1 VTLETAALAVDPF
14 DAFCLSRTGR
24 PRAGAEH
31 ANDTKGGANETV
43 SLVKEGACGVALA
56 ITAWWGICLV
66 LFAVA
71 AVADEPS
78 LTATTLSSREA
89 PTNHGP
95 GLVELPSGG
104 LLACWYAGTTEA
116 NADSRILCSAS
127 DDGGWTWS
135 ASRTVVA
142 AGDQAVGADAPNKSL
157 GNVTLYHDRSG
168 RLWMIYGVIERW
180 DWPIIGNLCRNW
192 LCGRVDARISLDQG
206 RTWSPSVRFDDQT
219 GALPR
224 AKPVSVGAAGDA
236 IPLYLEG
243 AETSFL
249 RVFDLARAVPGS
261 PPEAGRIFRLAASG
275 LIQPALLVQADGRV
289 RAFLRDSRGRSIF
302 TAVLDLASGRWT
314 PAIATNLPNPGSAL
328 DAFFDDRGAFILVY
342 NPSSSD
348 RSILR
353 LARSSDGLHFDPGC
367 DIAVGQGEVAYPTVI
382 RAADGSWHIVYSSD
396 GKARI
401 RHIRF
406 NAAWLDRCF
415 GQN

>member
-1 VTLETAALAVDPF
+1 M
-14 DAFCLSRTGR
+14 
-24 PRAGAEH
+24 
-31 ANDTKGGANETV
+31 TV
-43 SLVKEGACGVALA
+43 ATS
-56 ITAWWGICLV
+56 AWWGLCLV

-71 AVADEPS
+71 AVAEEPS
-78 LTATTLSSREA
+78 LATTTLPSLEA

-95 GLVELPSGG
+95 GLVELPFGG

-127 DDGGWTWS
+127 DDGGRTWS
-135 ASRTVVA
+135 PSRIVVA

-192 LCGRVDARISLDQG
+192 LCGRVDAMISLDQG

-261 PPEAGRIFRLAASG
+261 PPETGRIFRLAASS

-289 RAFLRDSRGRSIF
+289 RAFLRDSRGRSIY

-314 PAIATNLPNPGSAL
+314 PAIATNLPNPGSAV
-328 DAFFDDRGAFILVY
+328 DAFFDDKGAFILVY
-342 NPSSSD
+342 NPSNSD
-348 RSILR
+348 RSVLR
-353 LARSSDGLHFDPGC
+353 LARSNDGLHFDPGC

-382 RAADGSWHIVYSSD
+382 RTADGDWHVVYSSD
-396 GKARI
+396 DKTRI
-401 RHIRF
+401 RHVRF
-406 NAAWLDRCF
+406 DAAWLDRCF
-415 GQN
+415 ERDNP